1 MIAARQVTLTG
12 SQRIAEAVHDEL
24 EAAVREH
31 AAFVYKVA
39 YSVLRNRQDA
49 EDVAQETFFRFW
61 RSRKKW
67 TAIRDQRGWLA
78 RTAWRV
84 ALNLRKKPAEV
95 GFEEAAEAVRG
106 LRAQGAGADEI
117 AATDQMMALLSRL
130 IAALPRD
137 LRDVLRLSTV
147 EEMSSAEI
155 SEILGIP
162 PASVRT
168 RLMRARETLREKL
181 SALLETRHERS
192 K

>member
-12 SQRIAEAVHDEL
+12 SQRITEAVHDEL

-61 RSRKKW
+61 RSRRKW
-67 TAIRDQRGWLA
+67 TEIRDQRSWLA

-117 AATDQMMALLSRL
+117 AATEQMMALLSRL

-147 EEMSSAEI
+147 GEMSSLEI
-155 SEILGIP
+155 SDILGIP

-168 RLMRARETLREKL
+168 RLMRARENLREKL